1 MIEMRSVDELISE
14 HARTDTNLSWSS
26 MMTPELAEEILE
38 RSITLKEW
46 HDIVDALDDG
56 VYDILMSFKI

>member
-26 MMTPELAEEILE
+26 MMTYELAQEILE

-46 HDIVDALDDG
+46 PDSVDALDVG

>member
-1 MIEMRSVDELISE
+1 MIETRSVDELISE

-26 MMTPELAEEILE
+26 MMTYELAQEILE

-46 HDIVDALDDG
+46 HDIVDALDDV
-56 VYDILMSFKI
+56 VYDIMMSFKI

>member
-14 HARTDTNLSWSS
+14 HARTETNLSWSS
-26 MMTPELAEEILE
+26 MMTYELAQEILE

-46 HDIVDALDDG
+46 HDIVDALDGG